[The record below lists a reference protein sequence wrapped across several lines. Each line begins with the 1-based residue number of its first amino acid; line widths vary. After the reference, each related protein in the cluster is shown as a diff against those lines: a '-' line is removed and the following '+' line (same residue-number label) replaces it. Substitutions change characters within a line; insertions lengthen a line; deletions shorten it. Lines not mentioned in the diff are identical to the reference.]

1 MLKTYSKIT
10 LLFSVVLY
18 ATACKTYYPISYQS
32 SLEKVTQS
40 VQSDTSIKAYYLPFK
55 DSLDKIM
62 KIPIAEL
69 KEDIVKKMPES
80 TLGNLM
86 ADILKIKTQAYLNT
100 PIDFS
105 VLNYGG
111 IRMGSLTKGTLN
123 IEHAYLLMPFD
134 NYLVAQNLTGQQV
147 QFFCDSIAT
156 VGGWPVS
163 GISLQI
169 KDKKAIQILIND
181 VPLEASKTYN
191 MATNDYLANG
201 GDGMTILKSIPQIQ
215 TGKLYRDAII
225 EYFKEQTKAGK
236 FISSSLENRIT
247 YAK

>member
-147 QFFCDSIAT
+147 QFF
-156 VGGWPVS
+156 
-163 GISLQI
+163 L
-169 KDKKAIQILIND
+169 
-181 VPLEASKTYN
+181 
-191 MATNDYLANG
+191 
-201 GDGMTILKSIPQIQ
+201 
-215 TGKLYRDAII
+215 
-225 EYFKEQTKAGK
+225 
-236 FISSSLENRIT
+236 
-247 YAK
+247 